1 MLDLCAISNKAV
13 KTDRRAILCDSC
25 ERCIHI
31 GCNDISLSVYE
42 NLKSKSDLWN
52 CLVCIIRNILDSI
65 PFTSCDDTELINI
78 NSTNSM
84 RFLESLPNL
93 EIATETN
100 SFSEFSLN
108 DISKELP
115 SKTSCKYYSVD
126 EYQRLNTKMNLNIFH
141 SNINGLGSKIDNLHE
156 FLSRTSTKIDILAI
170 TETSEKEYS
179 GFLSNVEIE
188 GYEKYHTAS
197 KSAKNGTAIYVFK
210 NLDKISNLEFE
221 TTWIKIKNKKQ

>member
-1 MLDLCAISNKAV
+1 MIYPCQFTK
-13 KTDRRAILCDSC
+13 
-25 ERCIHI
+25 
-31 GCNDISLSVYE
+31 
-42 NLKSKSDLWN
+42 NLKSKSDLWH
-52 CLVCIIRNILDSI
+52 CLVCIIRNNLDSI

-115 SKTSCKYYSVD
+115 SKTSCKYYSVN
-126 EYQRLNTKMNLNIFH
+126 EYQRLNTKMNLTIFH

-156 FLSRTSTKIDILAI
+156 FLSRASTKIDILAI

-179 GFLSNVEIE
+179 RFLSNVEIE

-197 KSAKNGTAIYVFK
+197 KSAKGGTAIYVFK
-210 NLDKISNLEFE
+210 NLDKIERCDLNISNLEFE
-221 TTWIKIKNKKQ
+221 TTWIEIKNKNSKIIICGCIYRHPHNNLDEFF